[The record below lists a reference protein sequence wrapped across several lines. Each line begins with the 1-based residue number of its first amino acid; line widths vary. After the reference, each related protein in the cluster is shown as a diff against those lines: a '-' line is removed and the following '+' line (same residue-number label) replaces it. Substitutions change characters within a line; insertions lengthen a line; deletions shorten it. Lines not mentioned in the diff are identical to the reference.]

1 MINHTHLSVTL
12 HPEEGR
18 SDSSGRLI
26 VNVRMITGTGKNF
39 KSVPKDFDLNSIA
52 SKPFQLESNL
62 PYKIEATFFD
72 VMNKTYKTE
81 GHCEWQFL
89 AQHTDDPYKGMND
102 YISNS
107 KPVLLDY

>member
-1 MINHTHLSVTL
+1 MRNDTHLSVTL
-12 HPEEGR
+12 HPEEAR
-18 SDSSGRLI
+18 SDSSSRLS

-72 VMNKTYKTE
+72 VLLVKYRPNTATK
-81 GHCEWQFL
+81 
-89 AQHTDDPYKGMND
+89 HTWFCRLHNVYCGCDR
-102 YISNS
+102 I
-107 KPVLLDY
+107 

>member
-1 MINHTHLSVTL
+1 MRNDTHLSVTL
-12 HPEEGR
+12 HPEEAR
-18 SDSSGRLI
+18 SDSSVN
-26 VNVRMITGTGKNF
+26 VNVRMVTGSGKNF
-39 KSVPKDFDLNSIA
+39 KSVTKDFDLISIA
-52 SKPFQLESNL
+52 SKPFQLELNL

-72 VMNKTYKTE
+72 VMNKTE

-107 KPVLLDY
+107 KTVLLDY